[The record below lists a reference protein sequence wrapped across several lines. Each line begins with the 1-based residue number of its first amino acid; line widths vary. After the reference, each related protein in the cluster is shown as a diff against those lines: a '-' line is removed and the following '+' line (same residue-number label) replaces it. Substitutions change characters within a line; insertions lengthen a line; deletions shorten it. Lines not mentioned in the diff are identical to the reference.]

1 MINKDM
7 VKRYMLD
14 RSMEL
19 RKTISDICI
28 KSDDWIITYDESRCY
43 VNYRDGGVMKSSFII
58 KEHIDNYISN
68 LRDENINK
76 ILE

>member
-14 RSMEL
+14 RSMEIH
-19 RKTISDICI
+19 KTISDICI
-28 KSDDWIITYDESRCY
+28 KSDDWIITYDEARCY
-43 VNYRDGGVMKSSFII
+43 VNYRDSGVIKSSFII
-58 KEHIDNYISN
+58 KEQIDNYISN
-68 LRDENINK
+68 LRDENLNK